1 MAAVYA
7 CGCATV
13 PPETCSLPAAMHA
26 SPERRSGDD
35 LRFFTQPPEMSS
47 PLSYRPAYPADAE
60 ACVALRG
67 QTRQNAVSRERLAEL
82 GITPASWAE
91 DTRSGRL
98 PGHVCVNGEQLVGYC
113 FGDAA
118 SGEIVVLALLPD
130 YEGRGIGR
138 HLLGLMVQTLRAA
151 GHQRLFL
158 GCARDPATRSHG
170 FYRHLG
176 WRPTGEF
183 DALGDEVLELTLN
196 VSTSGG

>member
-1 MAAVYA
+1 MS
-7 CGCATV
+7 AT
-13 PPETCSLPAAMHA
+13 LI
-26 SPERRSGDD
+26 
-35 LRFFTQPPEMSS
+35 
-47 PLSYRPAYPADAE
+47 YRPACPADAE

-91 DTRSGRL
+91 DTRCGRL
-98 PGHVCVNGEQLVGYC
+98 PGHVCQDGEQLLGYC

-130 YEGRGIGR
+130 YEGQGIGR
-138 HLLGLMVQTLRAA
+138 RLLDLMVQTLRTA

-183 DALGDEVLELTLN
+183 DALGDEVLELTLL
-196 VSTSGG
+196 VSAATSSSKA